1 MTPNTSQQDGTPI
14 KVHNFTQTCTKPYD
28 RHTYTIRQPDGMSIT
43 FDDYMQVQA
52 FWFQKNSL
60 FPPGT
65 VVIINDVQTIPDN
78 SNQTKTKTSPQGFN

>member
-14 KVHNFTQTCTKPYD
+14 KVHKLTSEAPYD

-65 VVIINDVQTIPDN
+65 TVIINDVQTVPDN